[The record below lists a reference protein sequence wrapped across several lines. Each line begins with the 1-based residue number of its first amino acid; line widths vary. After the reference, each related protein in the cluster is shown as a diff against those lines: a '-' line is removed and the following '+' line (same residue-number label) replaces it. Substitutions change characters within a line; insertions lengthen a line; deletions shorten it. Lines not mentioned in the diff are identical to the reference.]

1 MHCKLGGAHWHF
13 YGKAVTH
20 LPRLPKPARCAMIQ
34 AMKIA
39 ILTGAGISAESG
51 LGTFR
56 DEDGLWTK
64 YDLNE
69 VATPEG
75 FGRNPALAHGFYNAR
90 RANCAAASPNAAHA
104 ALAEL
109 GRCPDHDLTLITQ
122 NIDDLHERA
131 GSTGVIHMRG
141 ELLRGLCA
149 ACDARWDAPIEMA
162 ADDPCPQCQQ
172 AATRPDVVWFGEMPY
187 FMDDVTTAVA
197 AADLFVAIGTSAEV
211 YPAAGL
217 VELARGE
224 TLELNL
230 APSAQAGAFDARRS
244 GPATEIVPKWVA
256 KLIG

>member
-1 MHCKLGGAHWHF
+1 
-13 YGKAVTH
+13 
-20 LPRLPKPARCAMIQ
+20 MIT

-64 YDLNE
+64 YGLND

-75 FGRNPALAHGFYNAR
+75 FGRNPALVHDFYNAR
-90 RANCAAASPNAAHA
+90 RANCQAATPNAAHA
-104 ALAEL
+104 ALAQLARSPNHE
-109 GRCPDHDLTLITQ
+109 LTLITQ

-131 GSTGVIHMRG
+131 GSPRVIHMHG
-141 ELLRGLCA
+141 ELMRALCGT
-149 ACDARWDAPIEMA
+149 CDARWDAPAIMA
-162 ADDPCPQCQQ
+162 RHDHCPQCQQ

-187 FMDDVTTAVA
+187 FMDDITVAVVR
-197 AADLFVAIGTSAEV
+197 ADLFVAIGTSAEV

-217 VELARGE
+217 VELAQGD

-230 APSAQAGAFDARRS
+230 APSAQANAFDARRF
-244 GPATEIVPKWVA
+244 GPATQVVPQWVA
-256 KLIG
+256 ELTS